1 MLEGISPARAA
12 SIASNE
18 SSRPSSRPRN
28 KVGTDS
34 AASAPAP
41 AGNRQV
47 SSGAAPPTVKA
58 EVAAAIASE
67 LDSVLKQ
74 VEGTFSVSVDRDTG
88 MIVVRI
94 SDRET
99 GEIVKQV
106 PPQELMDAD
115 LSMEKIIGLLVD
127 DEA

>member
-1 MLEGISPARAA
+1 MLEGITPDRA

-18 SSRPSSRPRN
+18 RPRPSSRSRN

-47 SSGAAPPTVKA
+47 DSATARSTVNA
-58 EVAAAIASE
+58 EAAAAIAGQ
-67 LDSVLKQ
+67 LNSVLQQ
-74 VEGTFSVSVDRDTG
+74 VEGTFSVSVDRETG